1 MKKLKIV
8 LIILLANSQ
17 LYAQDLATN
26 RETLKKLNYM
36 AGYWKG
42 EATIQQRGGPPKKA
56 IQEERIEWRLDSLVL
71 TIEGMGKDPVTQK
84 VAFHAFAII
93 NYNQLT
99 KKLEMKSFTME
110 GRQTDAYF
118 TIVSENEFVWGFDVP
133 AGKIKYTI
141 NLSPQ
146 NKTWN
151 ERGEYSADGIQ
162 WYPTF
167 QMSLT
172 KTE

>member
-8 LIILLANSQ
+8 FVILLVTSQ
-17 LYAQDLATN
+17 LYAQDLVTS
-26 RETLKKLNYM
+26 RESLKKLNYM
-36 AGYWKG
+36 AGRWKG

-71 TIEGMGKDPVTQK
+71 TIEGTGKDPVTQK

-93 NYNQLT
+93 NYNQQT
-99 KKLEMKSFTME
+99 KKLEMKSFTIE

-118 TIVSENEFVWGFDVP
+118 NVISESEFVWGFDVP
-133 AGKIKYTI
+133 GGKIKYTI
-141 NLSPQ
+141 ILSSQ
-146 NKTWN
+146 KRTWY
-151 ERGEYSADGIQ
+151 EKGEYSPDGVQ

-167 QMSLT
+167 EMNLT